1 MKMKKIII
9 IIFCIAIIIGLGVIG
24 YFKQKP
30 SNEISKEEVNDLKE
44 DMGVIG
50 NSDLYQIQ
58 TEYDGNKTLDIKPGI
73 QYKVAFAGIIKQ
85 KVPKL
90 ENIDTIFN
98 KNYPKNYGIWIDSTS
113 REKFLTMLK
122 ENVNN
127 EYEITE
133 EGFLKIKK
141 ENNPTDIDNSL
152 KEMIQ
157 SNKRYII
164 TISGIYYE
172 IDRVT
177 GEILDNFYEDMDP
190 MQATKIVDNKDDIII
205 YLTTNIEKKLT
216 TKEILYELISYK

>member
-1 MKMKKIII
+1 MKKIII
-9 IIFCIAIIIGLGVIG
+9 VIFCIVIIIGLGVVG
-24 YFKQKP
+24 YLKQKT
-30 SNEISKEEVNDLKE
+30 SNEVSKEEVKDLKE
-44 DMGVIG
+44 DIGVSG
-50 NSDLYQIQ
+50 DTDLYQIQ
-58 TEYDGNKTLDIKPGI
+58 TEYDGNKTLDIKPEI
-73 QYKVAFAGIIKQ
+73 QYKVAFAGIIEQ
-85 KVPKL
+85 KIPKF
-90 ENIDTIFN
+90 EDTDTIFYT
-98 KNYPKNYGIWIDSTS
+98 KYPKDYGIWIDSTS

-122 ENVNN
+122 ENTNN

-141 ENNPTDIDNSL
+141 ENNSTDIDNSL

-190 MQATKIVDNKDDIII
+190 MQATKNVDNKDDIII
-205 YLTTNIEKKLT
+205 YLTTNTEKRLT

>member
-1 MKMKKIII
+1 MKKIII
-9 IIFCIAIIIGLGVIG
+9 VIFCIAIIIGLGVVG
-24 YFKQKP
+24 CLKQKT

-44 DMGVIG
+44 DIGVSG
-50 NSDLYQIQ
+50 DTDLYQIQ
-58 TEYDGNKTLDIKPGI
+58 TEYDGNKTLDIKPEI
-73 QYKVAFAGIIKQ
+73 QYKVAFAGIIEQ

-90 ENIDTIFN
+90 ENVDTIFN
-98 KNYPKNYGIWIDSTS
+98 KNYPKNYGVWIDSTS

-122 ENVNN
+122 ENTNN

-141 ENNPTDIDNSL
+141 ENNSTDIDNSL

-190 MQATKIVDNKDDIII
+190 MQATKSVDNKDDIII
-205 YLTTNIEKKLT
+205 YLTTNTEKRLT

>member
-1 MKMKKIII
+1 MKKIII
-9 IIFCIAIIIGLGVIG
+9 VIFCIVIIIGLGVVG
-24 YFKQKP
+24 CLKQKT

-44 DMGVIG
+44 DIGVSG
-50 NSDLYQIQ
+50 DTDLYQIQ
-58 TEYDGNKTLDIKPGI
+58 TEYDGNKTLDIKPEI
-73 QYKVAFAGIIKQ
+73 QYKVAFAGIMEQ

-90 ENIDTIFN
+90 ENVDTIFN
-98 KNYPKNYGIWIDSTS
+98 KNYPKNYGVWIDSTS

-122 ENVNN
+122 ENTNN

-141 ENNPTDIDNSL
+141 ENNSTDIDNSL

-190 MQATKIVDNKDDIII
+190 MQATKSVDNKDDIII
-205 YLTTNIEKKLT
+205 YLTTNTEKRLT

>member
-1 MKMKKIII
+1 MKKIII
-9 IIFCIAIIIGLGVIG
+9 VIFGIVIIIGLGVVG
-24 YFKQKP
+24 YLKQKP
-30 SNEISKEEVNDLKE
+30 SNEISKEEVKDLKE
-44 DMGVIG
+44 DIGVSG
-50 NSDLYQIQ
+50 DTDLYQIQ
-58 TEYDGNKTLDIKPGI
+58 TEYDGNKTLDIKPEI
-73 QYKVAFAGIIKQ
+73 QYKVAFAGIIEQ
-85 KVPKL
+85 KVPEL

-113 REKFLTMLK
+113 REKFLAMLK
-122 ENVNN
+122 ENSDN

-157 SNKRYII
+157 SNKKYII

-190 MQATKIVDNKDDIII
+190 LQATKSVDDKDDLIIF
-205 YLTTNIEKKLT
+205 LTTNTEKKLK

>member
-1 MKMKKIII
+1 MKKIII
-9 IIFCIAIIIGLGVIG
+9 VIFCIVIIIGLGVVG
-24 YFKQKP
+24 YLKQKT
-30 SNEISKEEVNDLKE
+30 SNEVSKEEVKDLKE
-44 DMGVIG
+44 DIGVSG
-50 NSDLYQIQ
+50 DTDLYQIQ
-58 TEYDGNKTLDIKPGI
+58 TEYDGNKTLDIKPEI
-73 QYKVAFAGIIKQ
+73 QYKVAFAGIIEQ
-85 KVPKL
+85 KIPKL
-90 ENIDTIFN
+90 EDIDTIFYT
-98 KNYPKNYGIWIDSTS
+98 KYPKDYGIWIDSTS

-122 ENVNN
+122 ENTNN

-141 ENNPTDIDNSL
+141 ENNSTDIDNSL

-177 GEILDNFYEDMDP
+177 GKILDNFYEDMDP
-190 MQATKIVDNKDDIII
+190 MQATKNVDNKDDIII
-205 YLTTNIEKKLT
+205 YLTTNTEKRLT

>member
-1 MKMKKIII
+1 
-9 IIFCIAIIIGLGVIG
+9 
-24 YFKQKP
+24 
-30 SNEISKEEVNDLKE
+30 
-44 DMGVIG
+44 
-50 NSDLYQIQ
+50 
-58 TEYDGNKTLDIKPGI
+58 
-73 QYKVAFAGIIKQ
+73 
-85 KVPKL
+85 
-90 ENIDTIFN
+90 
-98 KNYPKNYGIWIDSTS
+98 
-113 REKFLTMLK
+113 MLK
-122 ENVNN
+122 ENTNN

-141 ENNPTDIDNSL
+141 ENNSTDIDNSL

-190 MQATKIVDNKDDIII
+190 MQATKSVDNKDDIII
-205 YLTTNIEKKLT
+205 YLTTNTEKRLT

>member
-1 MKMKKIII
+1 MKKIII
-9 IIFCIAIIIGLGVIG
+9 VIFCIVIIIGLGVVG
-24 YFKQKP
+24 CLKQKT

-44 DMGVIG
+44 DIGVSG
-50 NSDLYQIQ
+50 DTDLYQIQ
-58 TEYDGNKTLDIKPGI
+58 TEYDGNKTLDIKPEI
-73 QYKVAFAGIIKQ
+73 QYKVAFSGIIEQ

-90 ENIDTIFN
+90 ENVDTIFN
-98 KNYPKNYGIWIDSTS
+98 KNYPKNYGVWIDSTS

-122 ENVNN
+122 ENTNN

-141 ENNPTDIDNSL
+141 ENNSTDIDNSL

-190 MQATKIVDNKDDIII
+190 MQATKSVDNKDDIII
-205 YLTTNIEKKLT
+205 YLTTNTEKRLT

>member
-1 MKMKKIII
+1 MKKIII
-9 IIFCIAIIIGLGVIG
+9 VIFCIVIIIGLGVVG
-24 YFKQKP
+24 CLKQKT

-44 DMGVIG
+44 DIGVSG
-50 NSDLYQIQ
+50 DTDLYQIQ
-58 TEYDGNKTLDIKPGI
+58 TEYDGNKTLDIKPEI
-73 QYKVAFAGIIKQ
+73 QYKVSFAGIIEQ

-90 ENIDTIFN
+90 ENVDTIFN
-98 KNYPKNYGIWIDSTS
+98 KNYPKNYGVWIDSTS

-122 ENVNN
+122 ENTNN

-141 ENNPTDIDNSL
+141 ENNSTDIDNSL

-190 MQATKIVDNKDDIII
+190 MQATKSVDNKDDIII
-205 YLTTNIEKKLT
+205 YLTTNTEKRLT

>member
-1 MKMKKIII
+1 MKKIII
-9 IIFCIAIIIGLGVIG
+9 VIFCIVIIIGLGVVG
-24 YFKQKP
+24 CLKQKT

-44 DMGVIG
+44 DIGVSG
-50 NSDLYQIQ
+50 DTDLYQIQ
-58 TEYDGNKTLDIKPGI
+58 TEYDGNKTLDIKPEI
-73 QYKVAFAGIIKQ
+73 QYKVAFAGIIEQ

-90 ENIDTIFN
+90 ENVDTIFN
-98 KNYPKNYGIWIDSTS
+98 KNYPKNYGVWIDSTS

-122 ENVNN
+122 ENTNN

-141 ENNPTDIDNSL
+141 ENNSTDIDNSL

-190 MQATKIVDNKDDIII
+190 MQATKSVDNKDDIII
-205 YLTTNIEKKLT
+205 YLTTNTEKRLT

>member
-1 MKMKKIII
+1 MKKIII
-9 IIFCIAIIIGLGVIG
+9 VIFCIVIIIGLGVVG
-24 YFKQKP
+24 YLKQKP
-30 SNEISKEEVNDLKE
+30 SNEISKEEVKDLKE
-44 DMGVIG
+44 DIGVSG
-50 NSDLYQIQ
+50 DTDLYQIQ
-58 TEYDGNKTLDIKPGI
+58 TEYDGNKTLDIKPEI
-73 QYKVAFAGIIKQ
+73 QYKVAFAGIIEQ
-85 KVPKL
+85 KVPEL
-90 ENIDTIFN
+90 ENVDTIFN

-122 ENVNN
+122 ENTNN

-141 ENNPTDIDNSL
+141 ENNSTDIDNSL

-190 MQATKIVDNKDDIII
+190 MQATKNVDNKDDIII
-205 YLTTNIEKKLT
+205 YLTTNTEKRLT

>member
-1 MKMKKIII
+1 MKKIII
-9 IIFCIAIIIGLGVIG
+9 VIFCIVIIIGLGVVG
-24 YFKQKP
+24 CLKQKT

-44 DMGVIG
+44 DIGVSG
-50 NSDLYQIQ
+50 DTDLYQIQ
-58 TEYDGNKTLDIKPGI
+58 TEYDGNKTLDIKPEI
-73 QYKVAFAGIIKQ
+73 QYKVAFAGIIEQ

-90 ENIDTIFN
+90 ENVDTIFN
-98 KNYPKNYGIWIDSTS
+98 KNYPKNYGVWIDSTS

-122 ENVNN
+122 ENTNN

-141 ENNPTDIDNSL
+141 ENNSTDIDNSL

-164 TISGIYYE
+164 TIPGIYYE

-190 MQATKIVDNKDDIII
+190 MQATKSVDNKDDIII
-205 YLTTNIEKKLT
+205 YLTTNTEKRLT

>member
-1 MKMKKIII
+1 MKKIII
-9 IIFCIAIIIGLGVIG
+9 VIFCIVIIIGLGVVG
-24 YFKQKP
+24 CLKQKT

-44 DMGVIG
+44 DIGVSG
-50 NSDLYQIQ
+50 GTDLYQIQ
-58 TEYDGNKTLDIKPGI
+58 TEYDGNKTLDIKPEI
-73 QYKVAFAGIIKQ
+73 QYKVAFAGIIEQ

-90 ENIDTIFN
+90 ENVDTIFN
-98 KNYPKNYGIWIDSTS
+98 KNYPKNYGVWIDSTS

-122 ENVNN
+122 ENTNN

-141 ENNPTDIDNSL
+141 ENNSTDIDNSL

-190 MQATKIVDNKDDIII
+190 MQATKSVDNKDDIII
-205 YLTTNIEKKLT
+205 YLTTNTEKRLT

>member
-1 MKMKKIII
+1 MKKIII
-9 IIFCIAIIIGLGVIG
+9 VIFGIVIIIGLGVVG
-24 YFKQKP
+24 YLKQKP
-30 SNEISKEEVNDLKE
+30 SNEISKEEVKDLKE
-44 DMGVIG
+44 DIGVSG
-50 NSDLYQIQ
+50 DTDLYQIQ
-58 TEYDGNKTLDIKPGI
+58 TEYDGNKTLDIKPEI
-73 QYKVAFAGIIKQ
+73 QYKVAFAGIIEQ
-85 KVPKL
+85 KVPEL

-113 REKFLTMLK
+113 REKFLAMLK
-122 ENVNN
+122 ENSDN

-157 SNKRYII
+157 SNKKYII

-190 MQATKIVDNKDDIII
+190 LQATKSVDNKDDLIIF
-205 YLTTNIEKKLT
+205 LTTNTEKKLK

>member
-1 MKMKKIII
+1 MKKIII
-9 IIFCIAIIIGLGVIG
+9 VIFGIVIIIGLGVVG
-24 YFKQKP
+24 YLKQKP
-30 SNEISKEEVNDLKE
+30 SNEISKEEVKDLKE
-44 DMGVIG
+44 DIGVSG
-50 NSDLYQIQ
+50 DTDLYQIQ
-58 TEYDGNKTLDIKPGI
+58 TEYDGNKTLDIKPEI
-73 QYKVAFAGIIKQ
+73 QYKVAFAGIIEQ
-85 KVPKL
+85 KVPEL
-90 ENIDTIFN
+90 ENVDTIFN

-113 REKFLTMLK
+113 REKFLAMLK
-122 ENVNN
+122 ENSDN

-157 SNKRYII
+157 SNKKYII

-190 MQATKIVDNKDDIII
+190 LQATKSVDNKDDLIIF
-205 YLTTNIEKKLT
+205 LTTNTEKKLK

>member
-1 MKMKKIII
+1 MKKIII
-9 IIFCIAIIIGLGVIG
+9 VIFCIVIIIGLGVVG
-24 YFKQKP
+24 CLKQKT

-44 DMGVIG
+44 DIGVSG
-50 NSDLYQIQ
+50 DTDLYQIQ
-58 TEYDGNKTLDIKPGI
+58 TEYDGNKTLDIKPEI
-73 QYKVAFAGIIKQ
+73 QYKVAFAGIIEQ

-90 ENIDTIFN
+90 ENVDTIFN
-98 KNYPKNYGIWIDSTS
+98 KNYPKNYGVCIDSTS

-122 ENVNN
+122 ENTNN

-141 ENNPTDIDNSL
+141 ENNSTDIDNSL

-190 MQATKIVDNKDDIII
+190 MQATKSVDNKDDIII
-205 YLTTNIEKKLT
+205 YLTTNTEKRLT

>member
-1 MKMKKIII
+1 MKKIII
-9 IIFCIAIIIGLGVIG
+9 VIFCIVIIIGLGVVG
-24 YFKQKP
+24 YLKQKT
-30 SNEISKEEVNDLKE
+30 SNEVSKEEVKDLKE
-44 DMGVIG
+44 DIGVSG
-50 NSDLYQIQ
+50 DTDLYQIQ
-58 TEYDGNKTLDIKPGI
+58 TEYDGNKTLDIRPEI
-73 QYKVAFAGIIKQ
+73 QYKVAFAGIIEQ
-85 KVPKL
+85 KIPKL
-90 ENIDTIFN
+90 EDIDTIFYT
-98 KNYPKNYGIWIDSTS
+98 KYPKDYGIWIDSTS

-122 ENVNN
+122 ENTNN

-141 ENNPTDIDNSL
+141 ENNSTDIDNSL

-190 MQATKIVDNKDDIII
+190 MQATKNVDNKDDIII
-205 YLTTNIEKKLT
+205 YLTTNTEKRLT

>member
-1 MKMKKIII
+1 MKKIII
-9 IIFCIAIIIGLGVIG
+9 VIFCIVIIIGLGVVG
-24 YFKQKP
+24 YLKQKT
-30 SNEISKEEVNDLKE
+30 SNEVSKEEVNDLKE
-44 DMGVIG
+44 DIGVSG
-50 NSDLYQIQ
+50 DTDLYQIQ
-58 TEYDGNKTLDIKPGI
+58 TEYDGNKTLDIKPEI
-73 QYKVAFAGIIKQ
+73 QYKVAFAGIIEQ
-85 KVPKL
+85 KIPKF
-90 ENIDTIFN
+90 EDTDTIFYT
-98 KNYPKNYGIWIDSTS
+98 KYPKDYGIWIDSTS

-122 ENVNN
+122 ENTNN

-141 ENNPTDIDNSL
+141 ENNSTDIDNSL

-190 MQATKIVDNKDDIII
+190 MQATKNVDNKDDIII
-205 YLTTNIEKKLT
+205 YLTTNTEKRLT

>member
-1 MKMKKIII
+1 MKKIII
-9 IIFCIAIIIGLGVIG
+9 VIFCIVIIIGLGVVG
-24 YFKQKP
+24 YLKQKT
-30 SNEISKEEVNDLKE
+30 SNEVSKEEVNDLKE
-44 DMGVIG
+44 DIGVSG
-50 NSDLYQIQ
+50 DTDLYQIQ
-58 TEYDGNKTLDIKPGI
+58 TEYDGNKTLDIKPEI
-73 QYKVAFAGIIKQ
+73 QYKVAFAGIIEQ
-85 KVPKL
+85 KIPKL
-90 ENIDTIFN
+90 EDIDTIFYT
-98 KNYPKNYGIWIDSTS
+98 KYPKDYGIWIDSTS

-122 ENVNN
+122 ENTNN

-141 ENNPTDIDNSL
+141 ENNSTDIDNSL

-190 MQATKIVDNKDDIII
+190 MQATKNVDNKDDIII
-205 YLTTNIEKKLT
+205 YLTTNTEKRLT

>member
-1 MKMKKIII
+1 MKKIII
-9 IIFCIAIIIGLGVIG
+9 VIFCIVIIIGLGVVG
-24 YFKQKP
+24 CLKQKT

-44 DMGVIG
+44 DIGVSG
-50 NSDLYQIQ
+50 DTDLYQIQ
-58 TEYDGNKTLDIKPGI
+58 TEYDGNKTLDIKPEI
-73 QYKVAFAGIIKQ
+73 QYKVAFAGIIEQ

-90 ENIDTIFN
+90 ENVDTIFN
-98 KNYPKNYGIWIDSTS
+98 KNYPKNYGVWIDSTS

-122 ENVNN
+122 ENTNN

-141 ENNPTDIDNSL
+141 ENNSTDIDNSL
-152 KEMIQ
+152 KEIIQ

-190 MQATKIVDNKDDIII
+190 MQATKSVDNKDDIII
-205 YLTTNIEKKLT
+205 YLTTNTEKRLK

>member
-1 MKMKKIII
+1 MKKIII
-9 IIFCIAIIIGLGVIG
+9 VIFCIVIIIGLGVVG
-24 YFKQKP
+24 YLKQKT
-30 SNEISKEEVNDLKE
+30 SNEVSKEEVNDLKE
-44 DMGVIG
+44 DIGVSG
-50 NSDLYQIQ
+50 DTDLYQIQ
-58 TEYDGNKTLDIKPGI
+58 TEYDGNKNLDIKPEI
-73 QYKVAFAGIIKQ
+73 QYKVAFAGIIEQ
-85 KVPKL
+85 KIPKL
-90 ENIDTIFN
+90 EDIDTIFYT
-98 KNYPKNYGIWIDSTS
+98 KYPKDYGIWIDSTS

-122 ENVNN
+122 ENTNN

-141 ENNPTDIDNSL
+141 ENNSTDIDNSL

-190 MQATKIVDNKDDIII
+190 MQATKNVDNKDDIII
-205 YLTTNIEKKLT
+205 YLTTNTEKRLT

>member
-1 MKMKKIII
+1 MKKIII
-9 IIFCIAIIIGLGVIG
+9 VIFCIVIIIGLGVVG
-24 YFKQKP
+24 YLKQKT
-30 SNEISKEEVNDLKE
+30 SNEVSKEEVNDLKE
-44 DMGVIG
+44 DIGVSG
-50 NSDLYQIQ
+50 DTDLYQIQ
-58 TEYDGNKTLDIKPGI
+58 TEYDGNKTLDIKPEI
-73 QYKVAFAGIIKQ
+73 QYKVAFAGIIEQ

-90 ENIDTIFN
+90 ENVDTIFN
-98 KNYPKNYGIWIDSTS
+98 KNYPKNYGVWIDSTS

-122 ENVNN
+122 ENTNN
-127 EYEITE
+127 ENKITE

-141 ENNPTDIDNSL
+141 ENNSTDIDNSL

-190 MQATKIVDNKDDIII
+190 MQATKSVDNKDDIII
-205 YLTTNIEKKLT
+205 YLTTNTEKRLT

>member
-1 MKMKKIII
+1 MKKIII
-9 IIFCIAIIIGLGVIG
+9 VIFCIVIIIGLGVVG
-24 YFKQKP
+24 YLKQKT
-30 SNEISKEEVNDLKE
+30 SNEVSKEEVKDLKE
-44 DMGVIG
+44 DIGVSG
-50 NSDLYQIQ
+50 DTDLYQIQ
-58 TEYDGNKTLDIKPGI
+58 TEYDGNKTLDIKPEI
-73 QYKVAFAGIIKQ
+73 QYKVAFAGIIEQ
-85 KVPKL
+85 KVPEL
-90 ENIDTIFN
+90 ENVDTIFN

-113 REKFLTMLK
+113 REKFLAMLK
-122 ENVNN
+122 ENSDN

-157 SNKRYII
+157 SNKKYII
-164 TISGIYYE
+164 TILGIYYE

-190 MQATKIVDNKDDIII
+190 LQATKSVDNKEDLIIF
-205 YLTTNIEKKLT
+205 LTTNTEKKLT

>member
-1 MKMKKIII
+1 MKKIII
-9 IIFCIAIIIGLGVIG
+9 VIFCIVIIIGLGVVG
-24 YFKQKP
+24 CLKQKT

-44 DMGVIG
+44 DIGVSG
-50 NSDLYQIQ
+50 DTDLYQIQ
-58 TEYDGNKTLDIKPGI
+58 TEYDGNKTLDIKPEI
-73 QYKVAFAGIIKQ
+73 QYKVAFAGIIEQ

-90 ENIDTIFN
+90 ENVDTIFN
-98 KNYPKNYGIWIDSTS
+98 KNYPKNYGVWIDSTS

-122 ENVNN
+122 ENTNN

-141 ENNPTDIDNSL
+141 ENNSTDIDNSL

-190 MQATKIVDNKDDIII
+190 MQATKSVDNKDDIII
-205 YLTTNIEKKLT
+205 YLTTNTEKRFT

>member
-1 MKMKKIII
+1 MKKIII
-9 IIFCIAIIIGLGVIG
+9 VIFCIVIIIGLGVVG
-24 YFKQKP
+24 CLKQKT

-44 DMGVIG
+44 DIGVSG
-50 NSDLYQIQ
+50 DTDLYQIQ
-58 TEYDGNKTLDIKPGI
+58 TEYDGNKTLDIKPEI
-73 QYKVAFAGIIKQ
+73 QYKVAFAGIIEQ

-90 ENIDTIFN
+90 ENVDTIFN
-98 KNYPKNYGIWIDSTS
+98 KNYPKNYGVWIDSTS

-122 ENVNN
+122 ENTNN

-141 ENNPTDIDNSL
+141 ENNSTDIDNSL
-152 KEMIQ
+152 KEIIQ

-190 MQATKIVDNKDDIII
+190 MQATKSVDNKDDIII
-205 YLTTNIEKKLT
+205 YLTTNTEKRLT

>member
-1 MKMKKIII
+1 MKKIII
-9 IIFCIAIIIGLGVIG
+9 IIFCIVIIIGLGVVG
-24 YFKQKP
+24 CLKQKT

-44 DMGVIG
+44 DIGVSG
-50 NSDLYQIQ
+50 DTDLYQIQ
-58 TEYDGNKTLDIKPGI
+58 TEYDGNKTLDIKPEI
-73 QYKVAFAGIIKQ
+73 QYKVAFAGIIEQ

-90 ENIDTIFN
+90 ENVDTIFN
-98 KNYPKNYGIWIDSTS
+98 KNYPKNYGVWIDSTS

-122 ENVNN
+122 ENTNN

-141 ENNPTDIDNSL
+141 ENNSTDIDNSL

-190 MQATKIVDNKDDIII
+190 MQATKSVDNKDDIII
-205 YLTTNIEKKLT
+205 YLTTNTEKRLT

>member
-1 MKMKKIII
+1 MKKIII
-9 IIFCIAIIIGLGVIG
+9 VIFCIVIIIGLGVVG
-24 YFKQKP
+24 CLKQKT
-30 SNEISKEEVNDLKE
+30 SNEISKEEVNDLKK
-44 DMGVIG
+44 DIGVSG
-50 NSDLYQIQ
+50 DTDLYQIQ
-58 TEYDGNKTLDIKPGI
+58 TEYDGNKTLDIKPEI
-73 QYKVAFAGIIKQ
+73 QYKVAFAGIIEQ

-90 ENIDTIFN
+90 ENVDTIFN
-98 KNYPKNYGIWIDSTS
+98 KNYPKNYGVWIDSTS

-122 ENVNN
+122 ENTNN

-141 ENNPTDIDNSL
+141 ENNSTDIDNSL

-190 MQATKIVDNKDDIII
+190 MQATKSVDNKDDIII
-205 YLTTNIEKKLT
+205 YLTTNTEKRLT

>member
-1 MKMKKIII
+1 MKKIIRV
-9 IIFCIAIIIGLGVIG
+9 IFCIVIIIGLGVVG
-24 YFKQKP
+24 YLKQKP
-30 SNEISKEEVNDLKE
+30 SNEISKEEVKDLKE
-44 DMGVIG
+44 DIGVSG
-50 NSDLYQIQ
+50 DTDLYQIQ
-58 TEYDGNKTLDIKPGI
+58 TEYDGNKTLDIKPEI
-73 QYKVAFAGIIKQ
+73 QYKVAFAGIIEQ
-85 KVPKL
+85 KVPEL
-90 ENIDTIFN
+90 ENVDTIFN

-122 ENVNN
+122 ENTNN

-141 ENNPTDIDNSL
+141 ENNSTDIDNSL

-190 MQATKIVDNKDDIII
+190 MQATKNVDNKDDIII
-205 YLTTNIEKKLT
+205 YLTTNTEKRLT

>member
-1 MKMKKIII
+1 MKKIII
-9 IIFCIAIIIGLGVIG
+9 VIFCIVIIIGLGVVG
-24 YFKQKP
+24 YLKQKT
-30 SNEISKEEVNDLKE
+30 SNEVSKEEVKDLKE
-44 DMGVIG
+44 DIGVSG
-50 NSDLYQIQ
+50 DTDLYQIQ
-58 TEYDGNKTLDIKPGI
+58 TEYDGNKTLDIKPEI
-73 QYKVAFAGIIKQ
+73 QYKVAFAGIIEQ
-85 KVPKL
+85 KIPKL
-90 ENIDTIFN
+90 EDIDSIFYT
-98 KNYPKNYGIWIDSTS
+98 KYPKDYGIWIDSTS

-122 ENVNN
+122 ENTNN

-141 ENNPTDIDNSL
+141 ENNSTDIDNSL

-177 GEILDNFYEDMDP
+177 GKILDNFYEDMDP
-190 MQATKIVDNKDDIII
+190 MQATKNVDNKDDIII
-205 YLTTNIEKKLT
+205 YLTTNTEKRLT

>member
-1 MKMKKIII
+1 MKKIII
-9 IIFCIAIIIGLGVIG
+9 VIFCIVIIIGLGVVG
-24 YFKQKP
+24 YLKQKT
-30 SNEISKEEVNDLKE
+30 SNEVSKEEVKDLKE
-44 DMGVIG
+44 DIGVRADT
-50 NSDLYQIQ
+50 DLYQIQ
-58 TEYDGNKTLDIKPGI
+58 TEYDGNKTLDIKPEI
-73 QYKVAFAGIIKQ
+73 QYKVAFAGIIEQ

-90 ENIDTIFN
+90 ENVDTIFN
-98 KNYPKNYGIWIDSTS
+98 KNYPKNYGVWIDSTS

-122 ENVNN
+122 ENTNN

-141 ENNPTDIDNSL
+141 ENNSTDIDNSL

-190 MQATKIVDNKDDIII
+190 MQATKSVDNKDDIII
-205 YLTTNIEKKLT
+205 YLTTNTEKRLT

>member
-1 MKMKKIII
+1 MKKIII
-9 IIFCIAIIIGLGVIG
+9 VIFGIVIIIGLGVVG
-24 YFKQKP
+24 YLKQKP
-30 SNEISKEEVNDLKE
+30 SNEISKEEVKDLKE
-44 DMGVIG
+44 DIGVSG
-50 NSDLYQIQ
+50 DTDLYQIQ
-58 TEYDGNKTLDIKPGI
+58 TEYDGNKTLDIKPEI
-73 QYKVAFAGIIKQ
+73 QYKAFAGIIEQ
-85 KVPKL
+85 KVPEL

-113 REKFLTMLK
+113 REKFLAMLK
-122 ENVNN
+122 ENSDN

-157 SNKRYII
+157 SNKKYII

-190 MQATKIVDNKDDIII
+190 LQATKSVDNKDDLIIF
-205 YLTTNIEKKLT
+205 LTTNTEKKLK

>member
-1 MKMKKIII
+1 MKKIII
-9 IIFCIAIIIGLGVIG
+9 VIFCIVIIIGLGVVG
-24 YFKQKP
+24 CLKQKT

-44 DMGVIG
+44 DIGVSG
-50 NSDLYQIQ
+50 DTDLYQIQ
-58 TEYDGNKTLDIKPGI
+58 TEYDGNKTLDIKPEI
-73 QYKVAFAGIIKQ
+73 QYKVAFAGIIEQ

-90 ENIDTIFN
+90 ENVDTIFN
-98 KNYPKNYGIWIDSTS
+98 KNYPKNYGVWIDSTS

-122 ENVNN
+122 ENTNN

-141 ENNPTDIDNSL
+141 ENNSTDIDNSL
-152 KEMIQ
+152 KEIIQ

-190 MQATKIVDNKDDIII
+190 MQATKGVDNKDDIII
-205 YLTTNIEKKLT
+205 YLTTNTEKRLT